1 MVVVVQKYVFSS
13 SDKPALLTYDRFYPS
28 LQSSRAIETAG
39 AGYMGLSESP
49 VNVLSFIQTV
59 AATLLFQIH
68 PRSCFASLARN
79 KRTTVENKIAVHA
92 VLTYEASLIGGSL

>member
-1 MVVVVQKYVFSS
+1 M
-13 SDKPALLTYDRFYPS
+13 
-28 LQSSRAIETAG
+28 G
-39 AGYMGLSESP
+39 CMGLPASP

-68 PRSCFASLARN
+68 PRSCLALLGRN
-79 KRTTVENKIAVHA
+79 KRTTVENKIAVHP